1 LTDIERARQIIVA
14 ALAIGIGACTPSG
27 DQQEAPKTISQHFAL
42 CEMDAIKTTGWKE
55 GDFYSQAGRYL
66 YACMRA
72 AGYELI
78 SPKKPDGTPDL
89 HAEGPC
95 QFGDMQRIVL
105 PECYKPYPES
115 TAMQFGRCEVE
126 AIKNMDYHQ
135 GDYDGPAARYL
146 YACMRAAGY
155 ELKSHKSFKEGYC
168 THEDRR
174 ITVLPEC
181 YQPQKN

>member
-1 LTDIERARQIIVA
+1 MKCVSVFMLIV
-14 ALAIGIGACTPSG
+14 AIGIAACAPSSG
-27 DQQEAPKTISQHFAL
+27 QQEAPKSISQQFAL
-42 CEMDAIKTTGWKE
+42 CEMDAIKTTGWQD

-72 AGYELI
+72 AGYDLI
-78 SPKKPDGTPDL
+78 FPRKPDGTPDL
-89 HAEGPC
+89 HAEGRC

-105 PECYKPYPES
+105 PECYGPHPES
-115 TAMQFGRCEVE
+115 AAKQFGRCEMD
-126 AIKNMDYHQ
+126 AIKNMDYRQ
-135 GDYDGPAARYL
+135 GDYEGPAARYL

-155 ELKSHKSFKEGYC
+155 ELKSDKTFKEGYC